1 MNSSISYEK
10 IILNSILD
18 SEALGG
24 LKDLMNFDG
33 YIFNI
38 LSNCDNSRT
47 NDHIN
52 GNIVAI

>member
-24 LKDLMNFDG
+24 RKDLMNFDE

-47 NDHIN
+47 NDHIYR
-52 GNIVAI
+52 NIVAI